1 MFNDVYVKV
10 DKDLT
15 FINQNMVK
23 NMINDLIA
31 KL

>member
-1 MFNDVYVKV
+1 MFNDVYVKL

-15 FINQNMVK
+15 FINQNMAK
-23 NMINDLIA
+23 NTINDLIA